1 MSKDSSNR
9 AHIAALRARDRAD
22 GQVKFRFNARVLVGS
37 ALIGALAFGAVMTS
51 PPKIQVDAEYGI
63 AAFSSF
69 LLSDLAS
76 DPEMTIAWHGQTART
91 GVKEWARFQ
100 PLRQEAVSFART
112 LGLGSGLGFAGG
124 MVGLWLTSD
133 RRRRKQEERLADR
146 VIRGTRMV
154 SQTTLADMTAE
165 ENNEPR
171 LQFGDVTLPSGL
183 ETRHVALIGT
193 TGGGKTTQLRLQLDV
208 IETRGEAAL
217 VYDTSGEFV
226 ANYYDPARG
235 DIILNPFDQRGA
247 FWSPFAEIIH
257 PADADRIARYLINET
272 GDEDKDIWLETSR
285 NLVSNIIRNL
295 WRDEKCTLKG
305 LLNALQSMPRQELES
320 WLANTSSARTFEK
333 SADRATASVLF
344 MLVKAVSLLM
354 FLRTTPRDGEASFSV
369 SKFFKGIDQHRGRK
383 PWIFVPRQEDF
394 FEAMKPLMALWLE
407 CAASAMLGLSAS
419 PTRRVWFLLDEL
431 ADLPRVQNLE
441 RLLPQ
446 GRKFGACA
454 ILSFQTIGQMRG
466 HYGPDG
472 SEALLGC
479 CNSKL
484 FLQMSDHASREWA
497 SATIGS
503 VEVEIPTL
511 AEMFDPKTGKPQRTL
526 STMRELRAAVLESD
540 LRLPKHTGYLLLPD
554 GLPVAK
560 IKLTNDHIIA
570 RGPARQPDFIPA
582 DVSETLWG
590 GLQEAEEAQK
600 AKTHGAPIQGTILGP
615 GPV

>member
-1 MSKDSSNR
+1 MSKHSSIR

-22 GQVKFRFNARVLVGS
+22 GQVQFRFNARVLAGS
-37 ALIGALAFGAVMTS
+37 ALIGALALGVVVTS
-51 PPKIQVDAEYGI
+51 PTQIRADTEYGI
-63 AAFSSF
+63 AAFTSF
-69 LLSDLAS
+69 LLSDLPS
-76 DPEMTIAWHGQTART
+76 NPEITITWHGQTARA
-91 GVKEWARFQ
+91 GVKQWAAFP
-100 PLRQEAVSFART
+100 PLRHEAESFARI
-112 LGLGSGLGFAGG
+112 LGLGGALGFAGG
-124 MVGLWLTSD
+124 MTGLWLTAD
-133 RRRRKQEERLADR
+133 RRRRKQEERLANR
-146 VIRGTRMV
+146 VMRGTLVV
-154 SQTTLADMTAE
+154 SEATLAGMTAE
-165 ENNEPR
+165 ENKGPR

-193 TGGGKTTQLRLQLDV
+193 TGGGKTTLLRLQLDV
-208 IETRGEAAL
+208 IQARGDAAL

-226 ANYYDPARG
+226 ANYYDPTRG

-247 FWSPFAEIIH
+247 FWSPFTEISH
-257 PADADRIARYLINET
+257 PADAERIARYLINET
-272 GDEDKDIWLETSR
+272 GDEDKDIWIEASR
-285 NLVSNIIRNL
+285 NLVANVMRNL
-295 WRDEKCTLKG
+295 QQEGRGTLQD
-305 LLNALQSMPRQELES
+305 LLNWLQSMPRTELQRR
-320 WLANTSSARTFEK
+320 LANTSSARTFEK
-333 SADRATASVLF
+333 NADRATASVLF
-344 MLVKAVSLLM
+344 MLVKAVNMLM
-354 FLRTTPRDGEASFSV
+354 FLRKAPRDGEEGFSI
-369 SKFFKGIDQHRGRK
+369 SRFFKEIDQYEGRK
-383 PWIFVPRQEDF
+383 PWIFVPRKEDY

-407 CAASAMLGLSAS
+407 AAASAMLGLSAS

-431 ADLPRVQNLE
+431 AELPPVQSLE

-472 SEALLGC
+472 AEALLGC
-479 CNSKL
+479 CNTKL

-554 GLPVAK
+554 GLPVAR

-590 GLQEAEEAQK
+590 GLQEAHEAQN
-600 AKTHGAPIQGTILGP
+600 ASTPDAPILGTILGP

>member
-1 MSKDSSNR
+1 
-9 AHIAALRARDRAD
+9 
-22 GQVKFRFNARVLVGS
+22 
-37 ALIGALAFGAVMTS
+37 MTS
-51 PPKIQVDAEYGI
+51 PPQIQVNVEYGI
-63 AAFSSF
+63 AAVSSF
-69 LLSDLAS
+69 LLSDLTS
-76 DPEMTIAWHGQTART
+76 DPQMTITWHGQTART

-100 PLRQEAVSFART
+100 PLRQEAASFART
-112 LGLGSGLGFAGG
+112 LGLGGGLGFAGG

-133 RRRRKQEERLADR
+133 QRRRKQEERLADR
-146 VIRGTRMV
+146 VMRGTRVV
-154 SQTTLADMTAE
+154 SEATLADMTAE

-171 LQFGDVTLPSGL
+171 LRFGDVTLPSGL
-183 ETRHVALIGT
+183 ETRHVALIGA
-193 TGGGKTTQLRLQLDV
+193 TGGGKTTLLRLQLDAL
-208 IETRGEAAL
+208 EARGEAAL

-235 DIILNPFDQRGA
+235 DIILDPFDQRGA
-247 FWSPFAEIIH
+247 FWSPFSELIH
-257 PADADRIARYLINET
+257 PADAERVAYYLINET
-272 GDEDKDIWLETSR
+272 GDEERDIWLEASR
-285 NLVSNIIRNL
+285 SLVANTIRTL
-295 WRDEKCTLKG
+295 WSEGRGTLQA
-305 LLNALQSMPRQELES
+305 LLNALQSMPRAELER

-344 MLVKAVSLLM
+344 MLVKAVNMLM
-354 FLRTTPRDGEASFSV
+354 FLRKAPRHGEVAFSI
-369 SKFFKGIDQHRGRK
+369 SKFFKGIDQHEGRK
-383 PWIFVPRQEDF
+383 PWVFVPRREDW
-394 FEAMKPLMALWLE
+394 FEAVKPLMALWLE

-431 ADLPRVQNLE
+431 ADLPRVENLE

-446 GRKFGACA
+446 GRKFGACG
-454 ILSFQTIGQMRG
+454 ILTFQTIGQMRG

-472 SEALLGC
+472 AEALLGC

-554 GLPVAK
+554 GLPVAR

-590 GLQEAEEAQK
+590 GLQEAQEARN
-600 AKTHGAPIQGTILGP
+600 AKTPDAPIQGTILRP

>member
-1 MSKDSSNR
+1 MSDDSSSR

-22 GQVKFRFNARVLVGS
+22 GQVPFRFNARVLVGS
-37 ALIGALAFGAVMTS
+37 ALIGALALGAMMTS
-51 PPKIQVDAEYGI
+51 PPQIQTDTKYGI
-63 AAFSSF
+63 AAISSF

-76 DPEMTIAWHGQTART
+76 DPEMTITWHGQTART
-91 GVKEWARFQ
+91 GVKEWAVFQ
-100 PLRQEAVSFART
+100 PLRHEAVSFART
-112 LGLGSGLGFAGG
+112 LGLGGALGFAGG
-124 MVGLWLTSD
+124 IAGLWLTSD

-146 VIRGTRMV
+146 GMRGTRVV
-154 SQTTLADMTAE
+154 SEATLAEMTAE

-171 LQFGDVTLPSGL
+171 MQFGDVTLPSGL
-183 ETRHVALIGT
+183 ETRHIALIGT
-193 TGGGKTTQLRLQLDV
+193 TGGGKTTALRQQLDV
-208 IETRGEAAL
+208 IEIRGEAAL

-235 DIILNPFDQRGA
+235 DIILDPFDQRGA
-247 FWSPFAEIIH
+247 FWSPFSELIH

-272 GDEDKDIWLETSR
+272 GDEERDIWLEASR
-285 NLVSNIIRNL
+285 SLVANTIRTL
-295 WRDEKCTLKG
+295 WSEGRGTLQA
-305 LLNALQSMPRQELES
+305 LLNALQSMPRAELER

-344 MLVKAVSLLM
+344 MLVKAVNMLM
-354 FLRTTPRDGEASFSV
+354 FLRKAPRHGEVAFSI
-369 SKFFKGIDQHRGRK
+369 SKFFKGIDQHEGRK
-383 PWIFVPRQEDF
+383 PWVFVPRREDW
-394 FEAMKPLMALWLE
+394 FEAVKPLMALWLE

-446 GRKFGACA
+446 GRKFGACG
-454 ILSFQTIGQMRG
+454 ILTFQTIGQMRG

-472 SEALLGC
+472 AEALLGC
-479 CNSKL
+479 CNTKL

-503 VEVEIPTL
+503 VEVTIPNL
-511 AEMFDPKTGKPQRTL
+511 AETFDPKTGKPQRTL
-526 STMRELRAAVLESD
+526 STTRELRAAVLESD
-540 LRLPKHTGYLLLPD
+540 LRLPKYTSYLLLPD
-554 GLPVAK
+554 GLPVAR

-590 GLQEAEEAQK
+590 GLQEAKQVK
-600 AKTHGAPIQGTILGP
+600 ALDMPALGTILGP

>member
-1 MSKDSSNR
+1 MSNDSSSR
-9 AHIAALRARDRAD
+9 AHIAAMRARDRAD
-22 GQVKFRFNARVLVGS
+22 GQVQFRFNARVLVGS
-37 ALIGALAFGAVMTS
+37 ALIGALALGAVMTS
-51 PPKIQVDAEYGI
+51 PPQIQVNVEYGI
-63 AAFSSF
+63 AAVSSF

-76 DPEMTIAWHGQTART
+76 DPQMTITWHAQTART

-100 PLRQEAVSFART
+100 PLRQEAASFART
-112 LGLGSGLGFAGG
+112 LGLGGGLGFAGG

-133 RRRRKQEERLADR
+133 QRRRKQEERLADR
-146 VIRGTRMV
+146 VMRGTRVV
-154 SQTTLADMTAE
+154 SEATLADMTAE

-171 LQFGDVTLPSGL
+171 LRFGDVTLPSGL
-183 ETRHVALIGT
+183 ETRHVALIGA
-193 TGGGKTTQLRLQLDV
+193 TGGGKTTLLRLQLDAL
-208 IETRGEAAL
+208 EARGEAAL

-235 DIILNPFDQRGA
+235 DIILDPFDQRGA
-247 FWSPFAEIIH
+247 FWSPFSELIH
-257 PADADRIARYLINET
+257 PADAERVAYYLINET
-272 GDEDKDIWLETSR
+272 GDEERDIWLEASR
-285 NLVSNIIRNL
+285 SLVANTIRTL
-295 WRDEKCTLKG
+295 WSEGRGTLQA
-305 LLNALQSMPRQELES
+305 LLNALQSMPRAELER

-344 MLVKAVSLLM
+344 MLVKAVNMLM
-354 FLRTTPRDGEASFSV
+354 FLRKAPRHGEVAFSI
-369 SKFFKGIDQHRGRK
+369 SKFFKGIDQHEGRK
-383 PWIFVPRQEDF
+383 PWVFVPRREDW
-394 FEAMKPLMALWLE
+394 FEAVKPLMALWLE

-446 GRKFGACA
+446 GRKFGACG
-454 ILSFQTIGQMRG
+454 ILTFQTIGQMRG

-472 SEALLGC
+472 AEALLGC
-479 CNSKL
+479 CNTKL

-503 VEVEIPTL
+503 VEVTIPNL
-511 AEMFDPKTGKPQRTL
+511 AETFDPKTGKPQRTL
-526 STMRELRAAVLESD
+526 STTRELRAAVLESD
-540 LRLPKHTGYLLLPD
+540 LRLPKYTSYLLLPD
-554 GLPVAK
+554 GLPVAR

-590 GLQEAEEAQK
+590 GLQEAKQVK
-600 AKTHGAPIQGTILGP
+600 ALDMPALGTILGP

>member
-1 MSKDSSNR
+1 MSKDSSSR

-22 GQVKFRFNARVLVGS
+22 GQVQFRFNARVLAGS
-37 ALIGALAFGAVMTS
+37 ALIGALALGAVVIS
-51 PPKIQVDAEYGI
+51 PPQIQADTEYGI
-63 AAFSSF
+63 AAFTSF
-69 LLSDLAS
+69 LLSDLPS
-76 DPEMTIAWHGQTART
+76 NPEITIIWHGQTART
-91 GVKEWARFQ
+91 GIKEWAKFQ

-112 LGLGSGLGFAGG
+112 LGLGGGLGFAGG

-133 RRRRKQEERLADR
+133 QRRHKQEERLADR
-146 VIRGTRMV
+146 VIRGTRVV

-193 TGGGKTTQLRLQLDV
+193 TGGGKSTLLRLQLDV
-208 IETRGEAAL
+208 IEARGEAAL

-272 GDEDKDIWLETSR
+272 GDEERDIWLETSR
-285 NLVSNIIRNL
+285 NLVANIMRNL
-295 WRDEKCTLKG
+295 WREGRGTLQA
-305 LLNALQSMPRQELES
+305 LLNALQSMPQTELKH
-320 WLANTSSARTFEK
+320 WLANTSSARSFEK
-333 SADRATASVLF
+333 DADRATASVLF
-344 MLVKAVSLLM
+344 MLVKAVNMLM
-354 FLRTTPRDGEASFSV
+354 FLRKAPRDGERSFSI
-369 SKFFKGIDQHRGRK
+369 SQFFKGIDQHKGRK
-383 PWIFVPRQEDF
+383 PWTFVPRQEDF
-394 FEAMKPLMALWLE
+394 FEAVKPLMALWLE

-431 ADLPRVQNLE
+431 ADLPRVENLE

-472 SEALLGC
+472 AEALLGC
-479 CNSKL
+479 CNTKL

-497 SATIGS
+497 SATIGG

-554 GLPVAK
+554 GLPVAR
-560 IKLTNDHIIA
+560 IKLTNDHIIT

-582 DVSETLWG
+582 DIAETLWG
-590 GLQEAEEAQK
+590 GLQEAQETLK
-600 AKTHGAPIQGTILGP
+600 AKTPDAPIQGTILGP

>member
-9 AHIAALRARDRAD
+9 AHVAALRARDRAD
-22 GQVKFRFNARVLVGS
+22 GQVQFRFNARVLAAS
-37 ALIGALAFGAVMTS
+37 ALIGALALGAMITS
-51 PPKIQVDAEYGI
+51 PPQLRADTEYGI
-63 AAFSSF
+63 AAFTSF
-69 LLSDLAS
+69 LLSDLPS
-76 DPEMTIAWHGQTART
+76 DPEITITWHGQIAHT
-91 GVKEWARFQ
+91 GVKEWAKFQ

-112 LGLGSGLGFAGG
+112 LGLGGGLGFAGG

-133 RRRRKQEERLADR
+133 RRRRQQEERLADR
-146 VIRGTRMV
+146 VMRGTRVV
-154 SQTTLADMTAE
+154 SEATLADMTAE
-165 ENNEPR
+165 ENNEPH

-247 FWSPFAEIIH
+247 FWSPFAEIVH
-257 PADADRIARYLINET
+257 PADADRIAACLINET
-272 GDEDKDIWLETSR
+272 GDEERDIWLETSR
-285 NLVSNIIRNL
+285 NLVANVMRNL
-295 WRDEKCTLKG
+295 WREGRGTLET
-305 LLNALQSMPRQELES
+305 LLNVLQSMPQTELKH
-320 WLANTSSARTFEK
+320 WLANTSSARSFEK
-333 SADRATASVLF
+333 DADRATASVLF
-344 MLVKAVSLLM
+344 MLVKAVNMLM
-354 FLRTTPRDGEASFSV
+354 FLRKAPRDGEASFSI
-369 SKFFKGIDQHRGRK
+369 SQFFKGVDQHRGRK
-383 PWIFVPRQEDF
+383 PWIFVPRKEDY

-407 CAASAMLGLSAS
+407 AAASAMLGLSAS

-431 ADLPRVQNLE
+431 ADLPRVENLE

-446 GRKFGACA
+446 GRKFGTCA

-570 RGPARQPDFIPA
+570 RGPARQLDFIPA

>member
-1 MSKDSSNR
+1 MSKDSGSR
-9 AHIAALRARDRAD
+9 AHVAALRARDRAD
-22 GQVKFRFNARVLVGS
+22 GQVQFRFNARVLAGS
-37 ALIGALAFGAVMTS
+37 ALLGALVLAAVATS
-51 PPKIQVDAEYGI
+51 PLQIQADTEYGI
-63 AAFSSF
+63 AALSSF
-69 LLSDLAS
+69 LLKDMPS
-76 DPEMTIAWHGQTART
+76 DPLMTMTWHGQTART

-100 PLRQEAVSFART
+100 PLRQEAVSFARI
-112 LGLGSGLGFAGG
+112 LGLGGALGFAGG
-124 MVGLWLTSD
+124 MAGLWLTSD

-146 VIRGTRMV
+146 VMRGTRVV
-154 SQTTLADMTAE
+154 SQATLADTIAE
-165 ENNEPR
+165 ENDEPR
-171 LQFGDVTLPSGL
+171 LQFGDITLPSGL
-183 ETRHVALIGT
+183 ETRHIALIGT
-193 TGGGKTTQLRLQLDV
+193 TGGGKTTALRQQLDV
-208 IETRGEAAL
+208 IEARGEAAL

-272 GDEDKDIWLETSR
+272 GDEEHDIWLDASR
-285 NLVSNIIRNL
+285 HLVANVMRNL
-295 WRDEKCTLKG
+295 WREGRDTLRD
-305 LLNALQSMPRQELES
+305 LLDALQSMPRQELKRV
-320 WLANTSSARTFEK
+320 LANTSSARTFEK
-333 SADRATASVLF
+333 DADRATASVLF
-344 MLVKAVSLLM
+344 MLVKAVNMLM
-354 FLRTTPRDGEASFSV
+354 FLRKAPRHGEVAFSI
-369 SKFFKGIDQHRGRK
+369 SKFFKGIDHNKGRK
-383 PWIFVPRQEDF
+383 PWVIVSRREDF
-394 FEAMKPLMALWLE
+394 FEAIKPLMALWLE
-407 CAASAMLGLSAS
+407 CAASTMLGLSAS

-431 ADLPRVQNLE
+431 ADLPRVSNME

-466 HYGPDG
+466 HYGSDG
-472 SEALLGC
+472 AEALLGC
-479 CNSKL
+479 CNTKL

-497 SATIGS
+497 AATIGS

-554 GLPVAK
+554 GLPVAR

-590 GLQEAEEAQK
+590 GLQEAQK
-600 AKTHGAPIQGTILGP
+600 AKAAEAPDAPIQGTILGP

>member
-1 MSKDSSNR
+1 MSNDSSSR
-9 AHIAALRARDRAD
+9 AHIAAMRARDRAD
-22 GQVKFRFNARVLVGS
+22 GQVQFRFNARVLVGS
-37 ALIGALAFGAVMTS
+37 ALIGALALGVVMTS
-51 PPKIQVDAEYGI
+51 PPQIQVNVEYGI

-76 DPEMTIAWHGQTART
+76 DPEMTITWHGQTART

-112 LGLGSGLGFAGG
+112 LGLGGGLGFAGG

-133 RRRRKQEERLADR
+133 QRRRKQEERLEDR
-146 VIRGTRMV
+146 VMRGTRVV
-154 SQTTLADMTAE
+154 SEGTLADMTAE
-165 ENNEPR
+165 ENDEPR

-183 ETRHVALIGT
+183 ETRHVALIGA
-193 TGGGKTTQLRLQLDV
+193 TGGGKTTLLRLQLDAL
-208 IETRGEAAL
+208 EARGEAAL

-235 DIILNPFDQRGA
+235 DIILDPFDRRGA
-247 FWSPFAEIIH
+247 FWSPFSELIH
-257 PADADRIARYLINET
+257 PADAERVAYYLINET
-272 GDEDKDIWLETSR
+272 GDEERDIWLEASR
-285 NLVSNIIRNL
+285 SLVANTIRTL
-295 WRDEKCTLKG
+295 WSEGRGTLQA
-305 LLNALQSMPRQELES
+305 LLNALQSMPRAELER

-344 MLVKAVSLLM
+344 MLVKAVNMLM
-354 FLRTTPRDGEASFSV
+354 FLRKAPRHGEVAFSI
-369 SKFFKGIDQHRGRK
+369 SKFFKGIDQHEGRK
-383 PWIFVPRQEDF
+383 PWVFVPRREDW
-394 FEAMKPLMALWLE
+394 FEAVKPLMALWLE

-446 GRKFGACA
+446 GRKFGACG
-454 ILSFQTIGQMRG
+454 ILTFQTIGQMRG

-472 SEALLGC
+472 AEALLGC
-479 CNSKL
+479 CNTKL

-503 VEVEIPTL
+503 VEVTIPNL
-511 AEMFDPKTGKPQRTL
+511 AETFDPKTGKPQRTL
-526 STMRELRAAVLESD
+526 STTRELRAAVLESD
-540 LRLPKHTGYLLLPD
+540 LRLPKYTGYLLLPD
-554 GLPVAK
+554 GLPVAR

-590 GLQEAEEAQK
+590 GLQEAKQVK
-600 AKTHGAPIQGTILGP
+600 APNMPAQGTILGP

>member
-1 MSKDSSNR
+1 MSNDSSNR

-22 GQVKFRFNARVLVGS
+22 GQVQFRFNARVLVGS
-37 ALIGALAFGAVMTS
+37 ALLGALVLGAVVTS
-51 PPKIQVDAEYGI
+51 PPQIQADTEYGV
-63 AAFSSF
+63 AAFTSF
-69 LLSDLAS
+69 LLSDMPS
-76 DPEMTIAWHGQTART
+76 DPLMTIAFNGQVDRT
-91 GVKEWARFQ
+91 GVKEWAIFQ
-100 PLRQEAVSFART
+100 PLRHEAVSFART
-112 LGLGSGLGFAGG
+112 LGLGGVLGFAGG
-124 MVGLWLTSD
+124 TAGLWLTGD

-146 VIRGTRMV
+146 VMRGTRV
-154 SQTTLADMTAE
+154 ANETTLADITTE
-165 ENNEPR
+165 KSDEPR
-171 LQFGDVTLPSGL
+171 LQFGDIILPSGL
-183 ETRHVALIGT
+183 ETRHIALIGT
-193 TGGGKTTQLRLQLDV
+193 TGGGKTTALRQQLDV
-208 IETRGEAAL
+208 IEARGEAAL

-235 DIILNPFDQRGA
+235 DIILNPFDQRGT

-257 PADADRIARYLINET
+257 PADASRIANYLIHET
-272 GDEDKDIWLETSR
+272 GDEERDIWLEASR
-285 NLVSNIIRNL
+285 NLVANVMRNL
-295 WRDEKCTLKG
+295 WREGRGTLQA
-305 LLNALQSMPRQELES
+305 LLDALQSMPRTELEH

-333 SADRATASVLF
+333 NADRATASVLF
-344 MLVKAVSLLM
+344 MLVKAVNMLM
-354 FLRTTPRDGEASFSV
+354 FLRKSPQGGEEAFSI
-369 SKFFKGIDQHRGRK
+369 SQFFKGIDQHKGRK

-407 CAASAMLGLSAS
+407 AAASAMLGLPAS
-419 PTRRVWFLLDEL
+419 STRRVWFLLDEL
-431 ADLPRVQNLE
+431 ADLPRVENLE

-472 SEALLGC
+472 ADALLGC
-479 CNSKL
+479 CNTKL

-503 VEVEIPTL
+503 VEVEVPTL

-526 STMRELRAAVLESD
+526 STTRELRAAVLESD

-554 GLPVAK
+554 GLPVAR
-560 IKLTNDHIIA
+560 IKLTNNHIIA
-570 RGPARQPDFIPA
+570 RGPARQSDFIPA

-590 GLQEAEEAQK
+590 GLQEAQV
-600 AKTHGAPIQGTILGP
+600 AKTPDTPIKGTILGP

>member
-1 MSKDSSNR
+1 MSRDSSSR

-22 GQVKFRFNARVLVGS
+22 GQVQFLFSVRVLAAS
-37 ALIGALAFGAVMTS
+37 ALIGALALGAVATS
-51 PPKIQVDAEYGI
+51 PLQMLADAKYGF

-69 LLSDLAS
+69 VLSNSSS
-76 DPEMTIAWHGQTART
+76 DPEIAITWHGQTART
-91 GVKEWARFQ
+91 GVKEWTAFQ
-100 PLRQEAVSFART
+100 PLRQEALSFART
-112 LGLGSGLGFAGG
+112 LGLGGALGLAEA
-124 MVGLWLTSD
+124 MAGLWLTAD
-133 RRRRKQEERLADR
+133 WRRRRREARLADR
-146 VIRGTRMV
+146 VMRGTRV
-154 SQTTLADMTAE
+154 VTEATLADMTAE
-165 ENNEPR
+165 QNDEPR
-171 LQFGDVTLPSGL
+171 LQFGRITLPTGL

-193 TGGGKTTQLRLQLDV
+193 TGGGKTTALRTQLDM
-208 IETRGEAAL
+208 IEARGETAL

-235 DIILNPFDQRGA
+235 DVILNPFDQRGA
-247 FWSPFAEIIH
+247 FWSPFSEIIH
-257 PADADRIARYLINET
+257 PADADRIAHYLINET
-272 GDEDKDIWLETSR
+272 GDEERDIWLEASR
-285 NLVSNIIRNL
+285 NLVANVMRNL
-295 WRDEKCTLKG
+295 WREGQGTLQA
-305 LLNALQSMPRQELES
+305 LLNALQSMPRAELER

-344 MLVKAVSLLM
+344 MLVKAVNMLM
-354 FLRTTPRDGEASFSV
+354 FLRTAPRDREAAFSI
-369 SKFFKGIDQHRGRK
+369 SKFFKGIDQHKGRK
-383 PWIFVPRQEDF
+383 PWIFVPRKEDY
-394 FEAMKPLMALWLE
+394 FEAIRPLMALWLE

-419 PTRRVWFLLDEL
+419 PNRRVWFLLDEL
-431 ADLPRVQNLE
+431 ADLPRVENLE

-472 SEALLGC
+472 AEALLGC

-503 VEVEIPTL
+503 VEVTVPNL
-511 AEMFDPKTGKPQRTL
+511 AETFDPNTRKPQRTL
-526 STMRELRAAVLESD
+526 STTRELRAAVLESD

-554 GLPVAK
+554 GLPVAR

-590 GLQEAEEAQK
+590 GLQEAQK
-600 AKTHGAPIQGTILGP
+600 AKAAETPDAPIQGTVLGP